1 MTEGPDAPQLPGEPA
16 LPGFRTS
23 DGILIRYRLDDF
35 TPPWRPGETVV
46 LLHAAMG
53 SMQRFRQWV
62 PHLLDRYRVLR
73 WDMRGH
79 GDSEAPGEQ
88 GALSVPRMAQDL
100 IEMLDHLGL
109 RRVHLVGSSTGG
121 IIGMQA
127 AVTWP
132 QRFASLASFA
142 AIPGLRP
149 STGHHDYGDWTQGL
163 EQEGVAAFL
172 RRTIRQR
179 FDPAQ
184 VEPGFV
190 DWFVAESARNDPR
203 FLARFVRMMA
213 GGDFGDRLK
222 EIRCPSLFVVPG
234 ADPVHSMENYAV
246 LRSVPDH
253 RFIVYE
259 GMAHNITDA
268 LPDRCAADLRRF
280 LDALPRDGAAP

>member
-1 MTEGPDAPQLPGEPA
+1 MSDGAAEAQHPGEPA
-16 LPGFRTS
+16 LPAFCTT
-23 DGILIRYRLDDF
+23 DGLRMRYRLDDF
-35 TPPWRPGETVV
+35 TPPWRSAETVL

-53 SMQRFRQWV
+53 SMDRFRLWM

-79 GDSEAPGEQ
+79 GDSDAPPENGE
-88 GALSVPRMAQDL
+88 LSVPRMAQDL
-100 IEMLDHLGL
+100 LEMLDHLGL

-121 IIGMQA
+121 IIGMLA
-127 AVTWP
+127 AISWP
-132 QRFASLASFA
+132 NRFASLASFA

-163 EQEGVAAFL
+163 EREGVAAFL

-179 FDPAQ
+179 FDPDL
-184 VEPGFV
+184 VESGFV
-190 DWFVAESARNDPR
+190 DWFVADSARNNPR

-213 GGDFGDRLK
+213 GGDFGDRLR
-222 EIRCPSLFVVPG
+222 EISCPSLFVVPG
-234 ADPVHSMENYAV
+234 ADPVHSMENYEV

-253 RFIVYE
+253 RFIVYD

-268 LPDRCAADLRRF
+268 LPDRCAKDLRAF
-280 LDALPRDGAAP
+280 LDALPRGAA